1 MTVGIVCSPCRAAGV
16 QVDDAYTRR
25 MIGEGSSFKE
35 QERERVLWT
44 ECRKEMAKGSLLKH
58 RQTQHGVVNGGLR
71 LECNLAAGGNNTRTY
86 RMEFPA
92 KAVPR
97 P

>member
-1 MTVGIVCSPCRAAGV
+1 MNVGIVCSPCRAAGV
-16 QVDDAYTRR
+16 QVDKAYTRR
-25 MIGEGSSFKE
+25 MIGEGSSFKDK
-35 QERERVLWT
+35 EREQVLWM
-44 ECRKEMAKGSLLKH
+44 ECRKDTAKGSLVKH

-71 LECNLAAGGNNTRTY
+71 LECKLAAWGDNPRTY
-86 RMEFPA
+86 GMEFPA